1 MGIASPGQPRRRRTP
16 QGVRTRARGVSPR
29 GSGGFS
35 LVEALVAAGIV
46 GLMLVASMNLLTGA
60 VRARAA
66 DNDHRTALMLAQQL
80 MAEIQQQSYKD
91 PTALGLVFGP
101 EPGEWTPP
109 PAGPGD
115 RSAFDDVD
123 DYNGFV
129 EQPPRLKDGTLL
141 SGYGTWKRTVTVKW
155 VQPAGLGTSL
165 TDTGLELIK
174 VSAVDS
180 RGRET
185 AVTALRSAYTA
196 TDPPPAGTTSLL
208 FTAVELD
215 AGGTTP
221 RLATGGAVMLAQPKT
236 P

>member
-1 MGIASPGQPRRRRTP
+1 MASAAYAHFRPGRTP
-16 QGVRTRARGVSPR
+16 HGARGSAR
-29 GSGGFS
+29 GFS
-35 LVEALVAAGIV
+35 MVEALVAAGIV
-46 GLMLVASMNLLTGA
+46 GLMLVASVNLLGGA

-80 MAEIQQQSYKD
+80 MAEIQQQPYKD
-91 PTALGLVFGP
+91 PTALGLLFGP
-101 EPGEWTPP
+101 ELGEST
-109 PAGPGD
+109 AD

-123 DYNGFV
+123 DYDGFV

-141 SGYGTWKRTVTVKW
+141 SGYGTWKRKVKVKW
-155 VQPAGLGTSL
+155 VQPGSLSTSL
-165 TDTGLELIK
+165 TDTGLELIS
-174 VSAVDS
+174 VSAIDA

-185 AVTALRSAYTA
+185 AITALRSAYTA
-196 TDPPPAGTTSLL
+196 MDPPTAGTTSLL

-221 RLATGGAVMLAQPKT
+221 RLATGGAVILAQPKT